1 MEIEKQSNPV
11 KNNKRNIGM
20 AKMVKKE
27 KMKKILLTANISQ
40 LIINNELDKK
50 SLIASIINFTTIWDI
65 LLVCIIYDFT
75 ISLGSSS

>member
-1 MEIEKQSNPV
+1 MEIEKQSKPV

-50 SLIASIINFTTIWDI
+50 SWIASIINFTTIWDI

>member
-1 MEIEKQSNPV
+1 MEIEKQSKPV

-50 SLIASIINFTTIWDI
+50 SLIASIINFTTI
-65 LLVCIIYDFT
+65 
-75 ISLGSSS
+75 

>member
-1 MEIEKQSNPV
+1 
-11 KNNKRNIGM
+11 M